1 MIHES
6 EGTLL
11 AMEKDLRSILAQD
24 PNHAATLNALGY
36 SLTNRTQRYEEA
48 AELIE
53 RALALSPGDPA
64 IMDSLGWVYYKLG
77 QYVQSES
84 LLREAHDAFPDP
96 EVAAHLGEV
105 LWAQGREIEAKD
117 VWQDGLRRVNDHP
130 IILEAIDR
138 LGVAL
143 P

>member
-1 MIHES
+1 
-6 EGTLL
+6 
-11 AMEKDLRSILAQD
+11 
-24 PNHAATLNALGY
+24 
-36 SLTNRTQRYEEA
+36 
-48 AELIE
+48 
-53 RALALSPGDPA
+53 
-64 IMDSLGWVYYKLG
+64 
-77 QYVQSES
+77 
-84 LLREAHDAFPDP
+84 
-96 EVAAHLGEV
+96 VAAHLGEV